1 MNGVGM
7 PGRAGMPTRT
17 HGVKL
22 APFPPNGVRAGMRK
36 LSTGSFLRL
45 AFIALALAFLSAC
58 GSRGAN
64 KPDAVQAANIPAS
77 FDVTLVAEKD
87 TQFDY
92 HDAPLTVQDLRS
104 AFRYRKDEGQP
115 LSTVLLKRGEKE
127 KVRKEHISALL
138 RIAAEMDFKV
148 YLLEKSGQISELQA
162 R

>member
-1 MNGVGM
+1 
-7 PGRAGMPTRT
+7 
-17 HGVKL
+17 
-22 APFPPNGVRAGMRK
+22 MRK

-45 AFIALALAFLSAC
+45 ALIALALALLAAC
-58 GSRGAN
+58 GSGGGAR
-64 KPDAVQAANIPAS
+64 PDVVQAANIPAS

-92 HDAPLTVQDLRS
+92 QDAPLTVPDLRS
-104 AFRYRKDEGQP
+104 AFRFRKDEGLP

-127 KVRKEHISALL
+127 KVRKEHISAIL
-138 RIAAEMDFKV
+138 RIAGEMDFKV